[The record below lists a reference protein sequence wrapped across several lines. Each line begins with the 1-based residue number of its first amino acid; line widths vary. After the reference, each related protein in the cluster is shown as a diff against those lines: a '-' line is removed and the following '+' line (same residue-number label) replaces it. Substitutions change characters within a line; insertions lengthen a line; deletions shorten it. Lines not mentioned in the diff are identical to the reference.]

1 MLGCLLKERLR
12 QHSSTQPTLKD
23 LSVNQTIHSLKPN
36 HYNHQ
41 RSSADRLPPPHMDQ
55 IKLPSLVHY
64 ELILQVLERQTM
76 IAADRDPIVR
86 ERVQQLIVTLRKAL
100 SQHKLLEDTCRNQQI
115 SIEHVWALNS
125 VVGDVATR
133 E

>member
-1 MLGCLLKERLR
+1 M
-12 QHSSTQPTLKD
+12 
-23 LSVNQTIHSLKPN
+23 
-36 HYNHQ
+36 
-41 RSSADRLPPPHMDQ
+41 DR

-76 IAADRDPIVR
+76 MTADRDPIVR

-100 SQHKLLEDTCRNQQI
+100 SQHKLLEDTCHHQQME
-115 SIEHVWALNS
+115 IEHVWALNS
-125 VVGDVATR
+125 VLGNEEVATR

>member
-1 MLGCLLKERLR
+1 M
-12 QHSSTQPTLKD
+12 
-23 LSVNQTIHSLKPN
+23 
-36 HYNHQ
+36 
-41 RSSADRLPPPHMDQ
+41 DR

-76 IAADRDPIVR
+76 MIADRDPIVR

-100 SQHKLLEDTCRNQQI
+100 SQHKLLEDTCHHQQMEI
-115 SIEHVWALNS
+115 DHVWALNS
-125 VVGDVATR
+125 VLRNEEVATR

>member
-1 MLGCLLKERLR
+1 ME
-12 QHSSTQPTLKD
+12 
-23 LSVNQTIHSLKPN
+23 
-36 HYNHQ
+36 
-41 RSSADRLPPPHMDQ
+41 Q

-76 IAADRDPIVR
+76 VAADRDPIVR

-100 SQHKLLEDTCRNQQI
+100 SQHKLLEDVCINQKLEV
-115 SIEHVWALNS
+115 EHVWGLNS
-125 VVGDVATR
+125 VVRSEGVGSR

>member
-1 MLGCLLKERLR
+1 VVIYPPKSLPAYKLGLGE
-12 QHSSTQPTLKD
+12 
-23 LSVNQTIHSLKPN
+23 IIFM
-36 HYNHQ
+36 
-41 RSSADRLPPPHMDQ
+41 DR

-76 IAADRDPIVR
+76 IAADHDPIVR
-86 ERVQQLIVTLRKAL
+86 DRVQQLIITLRKAL

-115 SIEHVWALNS
+115 DIEHVWALNS
-125 VVGDVATR
+125 VLGKAEVTTR

>member
-1 MLGCLLKERLR
+1 MIFR
-12 QHSSTQPTLKD
+12 HPDTF
-23 LSVNQTIHSLKPN
+23 
-36 HYNHQ
+36 
-41 RSSADRLPPPHMDQ
+41 RSSSIRLESGDSTLMDP

-100 SQHKLLEDTCRNQQI
+100 SQHKLLEDTCRNQQME
-115 SIEHVWALNS
+115 IEHVWALNS
-125 VVGDVATR
+125 VLGKEEITMRD
-133 E
+133 